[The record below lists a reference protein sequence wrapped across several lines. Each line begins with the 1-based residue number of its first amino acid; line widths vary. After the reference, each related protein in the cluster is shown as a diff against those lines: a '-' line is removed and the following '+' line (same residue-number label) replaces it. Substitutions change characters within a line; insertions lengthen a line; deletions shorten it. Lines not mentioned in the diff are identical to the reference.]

1 MNPMRPFFSAPLTH
15 HILLV
20 LMLIVPSMSVVAKTS
35 NPSEVPLSTFYNDPL
50 VKNVKL
56 SPDGTHLLAFK
67 SVGEETALMVMEIAT
82 GKIFYPTKTDNKK
95 FKFNWVRWGNND
107 KLLLSLR
114 FSALAYDGKSKYN
127 VSRLLS
133 MDAKKPSQMVA
144 MYSPPY
150 NDQPSYVSQFQDRI
164 VSMLPNEPDY
174 FLLGVDR
181 DEFNHDSVLK
191 VNINTGKSVLVK
203 SHSFAV
209 NHWYADNN
217 GVIRVSYGFSDKD
230 QKAEIKVLDPATN
243 QLRTAWEFV
252 QFKDPEITPLGF
264 GKDNEL
270 YLLADYEGRQAL
282 YKADISKPGYPK
294 ELMLSSPTYDIE
306 GSLIYS
312 DKYKDVVGL
321 YYNDG
326 EDKYVYWEKEFKSFQ
341 AGLDKAMPSTSNYIT
356 SLSDDATKYVLFS
369 SGPTMPGTFLVGDRT
384 TKNLSYLAEY
394 YPGLNETV
402 LSEKQL
408 LKYKARDGLEIEGY
422 LSLPKNYNN
431 TPIATVLLPH
441 GGPMSEDGKGFDKFS
456 AFLVSRGYAVFQP
469 NFRGS
474 SGYGY
479 DFMMQ
484 AVGGMG
490 LAMQDDLEDA
500 VKFLIEKKYAD
511 ANKVCIVGASY
522 GGYAALM
529 GATKTPDLF
538 KCAISFA
545 GISDVKKFR
554 SNMRRFAN
562 EKTFK
567 KQIGSD
573 IEQLEK
579 TSPINMV
586 DKIKIPILLIH
597 GDADTVVLV
606 EQSRSMAKELKE
618 SKKNYE
624 YIELDE
630 GTHYLDYL
638 PHRKKTFEAMENF
651 LKKNLPL

>member
-1 MNPMRPFFSAPLTH
+1 MRQIFSALSTRRFFVAF
-15 HILLV
+15 IIMTSV
-20 LMLIVPSMSVVAKTS
+20 MSVAAKT
-35 NPSEVPLSTFYNDPL
+35 PSAPEVPLELFYNDPL

-67 SVGEETALMVMEIAT
+67 SVGGETALMVMEIAT

-95 FKFNWVRWGNND
+95 FKFNWVRWANND
-107 KLLLSLR
+107 RLLLSLR
-114 FSALAYDGKSKYN
+114 FSTLAYDGKSQYN

-133 MDAKKPSQMVA
+133 MDAKKPSDMVA
-144 MYSPPY
+144 MYKPPY
-150 NDQPSYVSQFQDRI
+150 NDQPSNVSQFQDRI

-191 VNINTGKSVLVK
+191 VNVNTGKSVLVK
-203 SHSFAV
+203 AHSFAV
-209 NHWYADNN
+209 NHWYADND
-217 GVIRVSYGFSDKD
+217 GVIRVSFGYSDKD
-230 QKAEIKVLDPATN
+230 QKAEIKVLDPETN
-243 QLRTAWEFV
+243 QLKTAWEYV
-252 QFKDPEITPLGF
+252 QFQDPDITPLGF
-264 GKDNEL
+264 GKSHEL

-294 ELMLSSPTYDIE
+294 ELILSNPNYDID

-312 DKYKDVVGL
+312 HKYKDVVGL

-326 EDKYVYWEKEFKSFQ
+326 EDKYVYWQKEFKAFQ
-341 AGLDKAMPSTSNYIT
+341 AGLDKAMPTTTNYIT

-369 SGPTMPGTFLVGDRT
+369 SSETMPGTYSVGDRV
-384 TKNLSYLAEY
+384 TKNLSYLADL
-394 YPGLNETV
+394 YPGLNENV

-408 LKYKARDGLEIEGY
+408 LTYKARDGLQIEGY
-422 LSLPKNYNN
+422 LSLPKNYNAK
-431 TPIATVLLPH
+431 PIATILLPH
-441 GGPMSEDGKGFDKFS
+441 GGPMSEDGKEFDKFS
-456 AFLVSRGYAVFQP
+456 AFFASRGYAVFQP

-474 SGYGY
+474 SGYGH

-500 VKFLIEKKYAD
+500 VKFLIEKKYTD
-511 ANKVCIVGASY
+511 PNKVCIVGASY

-545 GISDVKKFR
+545 GISDVKKLR

-567 KQIGSD
+567 KQIGND

-586 DKIKIPILLIH
+586 DKIKIPLLLIH
-597 GDADTVVLV
+597 GNADTVVLV
-606 EQSRSMAKELKE
+606 EQSRAMAKALDDAN
-618 SKKNYE
+618 KNYE
-624 YIELDE
+624 YIELED
-630 GTHYLDYL
+630 GSHYLDYL
-638 PHRKKTFEAMENF
+638 PHRKQTFQAMESF
-651 LKKNLPL
+651 IKKNLPL

>member
-1 MNPMRPFFSAPLTH
+1 MRSLVFSLH
-15 HILLV
+15 RVFVVLL
-20 LMLIVPSMSVVAKTS
+20 LLIPVMAAAEKSPPST
-35 NPSEVPLSTFYNDPL
+35 EVPLKLFYNDPL

-95 FKFNWVRWGNND
+95 FKFNWVRWANND
-107 KLLLSLR
+107 RLLLSLR
-114 FSALAYDGKSKYN
+114 FSTLAYDGKSKYN

-133 MDAKKPSQMVA
+133 MDAKKPSEMVA
-144 MYSPPY
+144 MYKPPY
-150 NDQPSYVSQFQDRI
+150 SDQPANVSQFQDRI

-174 FLLGVDR
+174 ILLGVDR

-191 VNINTGKSVLVK
+191 VNVNTGKSVLVK
-203 SHSFAV
+203 AHSFAV
-209 NHWYADNN
+209 NHWYADNE
-217 GVIRVSYGFSDKD
+217 GVIRVSFGYSDKD
-230 QKAEIKVLDPATN
+230 QKAEIKVLDPETN
-243 QLRTAWEFV
+243 ELRTAWEYT
-252 QFKDPEITPLGF
+252 QFKDPDITPLGF
-264 GKDNEL
+264 GKSNEL
-270 YLLADYEGRQAL
+270 YLLADYEGKQAL

-294 ELMLSSPTYDIE
+294 ELIVSSPNYDID

-312 DKYKDVVGL
+312 HKYKNVVGL

-326 EDKYVYWEKEFKSFQ
+326 DEKSIYWEPEFKAFQ
-341 AGLDKAMPSTSNYIT
+341 AGLNKAMPTTVNYIA

-369 SGPTMPGTFLVGDRT
+369 SSPTMPGTYSVGDRT
-384 TKNLSYLAEY
+384 TKNLSFLAEY

-408 LKYKARDGLEIEGY
+408 LTYKARDGLAIEGY
-422 LSLPKNYNN
+422 LTLPKNYNQK
-431 TPIATVLLPH
+431 PIATILLPH
-441 GGPMSEDGKGFDKFS
+441 GGPMTEDGKSFDKFS
-456 AFLVSRGYAVFQP
+456 AFLASRGYAVFQP

-474 SGYGY
+474 SGYGH

-484 AVGGMG
+484 AIGGMG

-500 VKFLIEKKYAD
+500 VKFLVAEKYAD
-511 ANKVCIVGASY
+511 PQKVCIVGASY
-522 GGYAALM
+522 GGYAAMM

-545 GISDVKKFR
+545 GISDVKKLR
-554 SNMRRFAN
+554 SNMRRYAN

-567 KQIGSD
+567 KQIGDD
-573 IEQLEK
+573 IEQLEN

-586 DKIKIPILLIH
+586 DKIKIPLLLIH
-597 GDADTVVLV
+597 GNADTVVLV
-606 EQSRSMAKELKE
+606 EQSRSMADALKKA
-618 SKKNYE
+618 KKKYQ

-630 GTHYLDYL
+630 GSHYLDYL
-638 PHRKKTFEAMENF
+638 PHRKQTFEAMESF

>member
-1 MNPMRPFFSAPLTH
+1 MLSFSPSLHRVFVA
-15 HILLV
+15 LLL
-20 LMLIVPSMSVVAKTS
+20 LMPIMASAEKSLSRTD
-35 NPSEVPLSTFYNDPL
+35 VPLELFYNDPL

-67 SVGEETALMVMEIAT
+67 SVGEETALMVMEIAS

-95 FKFNWVRWGNND
+95 FKFNWVTWANND
-107 KLLLSLR
+107 RLLLSLR
-114 FSALAYDGKSKYN
+114 FSTLAYDGKSKHD

-133 MDAKKPSQMVA
+133 IDAKKPSKMVA
-144 MYSPPY
+144 MYKPPY
-150 NDQPSYVSQFQDRI
+150 NDQPASVSQIQDRI

-181 DEFNHDSVLK
+181 DESTHDSVLK

-203 SHSFAV
+203 AHSFAV
-209 NHWYADNN
+209 NHWYADND
-217 GVIRVSYGFSDKD
+217 GVIRVSVGYSDKD
-230 QKAEIKVLDPATN
+230 QKAEIKVLDPTTN
-243 QLRTAWEFV
+243 QLITAWEYT
-252 QFKDPEITPLGF
+252 QFKDPDITPLGF
-264 GKDNEL
+264 GKSHEL
-270 YLLADYEGRQAL
+270 YLLADHEGKQAL
-282 YKADISKPGYPK
+282 YKADLSKPGYPK
-294 ELMLSSPTYDIE
+294 ELIISSPNYDIN

-312 DKYKDVVGL
+312 HKYKNVVGL

-326 EDKYVYWEKEFKSFQ
+326 DDKSIYWEKEFKAFQ
-341 AGLDKAMPSTSNYIT
+341 AGLDKAMPNTANYIT

-369 SGPTMPGTFLVGDRT
+369 SSPTMPGTYSVGDRT

-394 YPGLNETV
+394 YPGLNDTV
-402 LSEKQL
+402 LNEKQL
-408 LKYKARDGLEIEGY
+408 LTYKARDGLVIEGY
-422 LSLPKNYNN
+422 LTLPKNYNN
-431 TPIATVLLPH
+431 KPIATILLPH
-441 GGPMSEDGKGFDKFS
+441 GGPMTEDGKSFDKFS
-456 AFLVSRGYAVFQP
+456 AFLASRGYAVFQP

-474 SGYGY
+474 SGYGH

-500 VKFLIEKKYAD
+500 VKFLTAEKYTD
-511 ANKVCIVGASY
+511 PQKVCIVGASY

-545 GISDVKKFR
+545 GISDVKKLR
-554 SNMRRFAN
+554 SDMRHHLH

-567 KQIGSD
+567 KQIGNN

-586 DKIKIPILLIH
+586 DKIKIPVLLIH
-597 GDADTVVLV
+597 GNADTVVLV
-606 EQSRSMAKELKE
+606 EQSRVMAKALK
-618 SKKNYE
+618 KANKDHE
-624 YIELDE
+624 YVELDE
-630 GTHYLDYL
+630 GSHYLDYL
-638 PHRKKTFEAMENF
+638 PHRKQTFEAMEKF
-651 LKKNLPL
+651 LKKYLPL